1 VRGEAGIGQDEDP
14 VERVRALV
22 DRTLAGLLPGLL
34 RPAGAPAEVTGD
46 IEVAN
51 AFATLLT
58 PSLLAGF
65 RDRAT
70 VMGGPLER
78 AEQAVTTALEY
89 IRDGRIDDARGELVI
104 ARGALVAAGGPVP
117 TPAPVADPCD
127 LCERADPVWQLPIRG
142 GLVVPTVSGALS
154 HLLACRGCLDT
165 VRATTDDAGLADAL
179 GYDVL
184 PRSLRGLHTRL
195 AGEPQPRN
203 P

>member
-1 VRGEAGIGQDEDP
+1 MRGEAAIGHDEDP
-14 VERVRALV
+14 VQRVRALV

-34 RPAGAPAEVTGD
+34 RPAGAPAEDVGD
-46 IEVAN
+46 VEVAN

-70 VMGGPLER
+70 VGGGPLER
-78 AEQAVTTALEY
+78 AEQAVSAALEH
-89 IRDGRIDDARGELVI
+89 IRAGRIDDARGELVI
-104 ARGALVAAGGPVP
+104 ARGALVAARGPVP
-117 TPAPVADPCD
+117 APAPVADPCD
-127 LCERADPVWQLPIRG
+127 LCEQADPVWQLPVRG
-142 GLVVPTVSGALS
+142 GLVVPAMTGALN
-154 HLLACRGCLDT
+154 HLLACQGCLDA

-184 PRSLRGLHTRL
+184 PRPLRGLHTRL
-195 AGEPQPRN
+195 AGEPQPHK